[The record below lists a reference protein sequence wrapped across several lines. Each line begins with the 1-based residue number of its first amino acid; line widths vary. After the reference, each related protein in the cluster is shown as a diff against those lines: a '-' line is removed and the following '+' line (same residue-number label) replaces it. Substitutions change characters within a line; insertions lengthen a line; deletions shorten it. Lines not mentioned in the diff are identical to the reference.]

1 MIDRRTRI
9 KRILSVILIASAVV
23 ICAWGLAAYAGPY
36 AGMTYSV
43 DNDRGFCNKN
53 NFDDYCQSG
62 RAFVGY
68 DGELGDGWGYDA
80 NASYETQLDGN
91 GLLDPTRGSV
101 TVYKRW

>member
-1 MIDRRTRI
+1 MIDRRQ
-9 KRILSVILIASAVV
+9 ILLIAIAAVAYV
-23 ICAWGLAAYAGPY
+23 WYGLAAYAGPY

-53 NFDDYCQSG
+53 SFDDYCQSG

-68 DGELGDGWGYDA
+68 DGELGNGWGYDA